1 MKLHELVPAVVA
13 LVVVIGV
20 VARWR
25 LRRRPDPT
33 LAEDRAAPYRE
44 GLHAAIRIQ
53 AAAQELEQQLYAEA
67 ARRAEH
73 DAGGET

>member
-1 MKLHELVPAVVA
+1 MTLHQIIPAAIA
-13 LVVVIGV
+13 LTVVIGV

-25 LRRRPDPT
+25 LRRRADPT

-44 GLHAAIRIQ
+44 GLHAAFRIQ

-67 ARRAEH
+67 VRRAEA
-73 DAGGET
+73 DAGSEP